1 MGTTG
6 NLLNK
11 SWLRLHFWLRASL
24 SWFSSLAMAST
35 IRFRRRLLTSRE
47 KKSMV
52 KMGRRIYELYKDGQN
67 HWSEDS
73 TVKEILQVLDESSQK
88 KEELKARLQ
97 ERKERHRDKVQKLR
111 EKGIKSEAGE
121 NSSKQNSKA

>member
-1 MGTTG
+1 
-6 NLLNK
+6 
-11 SWLRLHFWLRASL
+11 
-24 SWFSSLAMAST
+24 
-35 IRFRRRLLTSRE
+35 
-47 KKSMV
+47 
-52 KMGRRIYELYKDGQN
+52 MGRRIYELYKDGQN

-121 NSSKQNSKA
+121 NSSKQNSKP